1 MYKEYWI
8 YQKQA
13 KSTPWAICIG
23 RTYSKRNKKL
33 QSLDFTIYSEDIQS
47 PTKSIY
53 CEHVEF
59 STIAAFVQR
68 IETQIKTF
76 AQVTEE
82 DHEQLFESIERIILD

>member
-8 YQKQA
+8 YQKHAQN
-13 KSTPWAICIG
+13 TPWAICVG

-33 QSLDFTIYSEDIQS
+33 QSLQFTIYSEDIQS

-53 CEHVEF
+53 CEPFECKTISEF
-59 STIAAFVQR
+59 TNQ
-68 IETQIKTF
+68 IESQIKTF
-76 AQVTEE
+76 AEVTEE